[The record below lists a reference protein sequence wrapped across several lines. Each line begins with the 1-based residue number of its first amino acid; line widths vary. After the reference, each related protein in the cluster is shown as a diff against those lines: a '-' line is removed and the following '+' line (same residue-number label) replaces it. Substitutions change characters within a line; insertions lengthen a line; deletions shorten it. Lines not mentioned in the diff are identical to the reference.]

1 MIVPY
6 LCVHLRPAGIV
17 DDARQHSQW
26 SSFYYFPE
34 FVGRIVTFVW
44 FSIVRTGPVVRF
56 HAWLMPVTTILYYSD
71 LLVEMT
77 IMQETPLGGHPVEGD
92 EIVTSGLCC
101 CICMHCGAH

>member
-6 LCVHLRPAGIV
+6 LCLFIFALLGSWMMLDNTP
-17 DDARQHSQW
+17 
-26 SSFYYFPE
+26 SFIIAYFPE
-34 FVGRIVTFVW
+34 FVGRIVMFVW

-92 EIVTSGLCC
+92 E
-101 CICMHCGAH
+101 